1 MGKTPEHI
9 QEEAVAITTDK
20 LTGYQL
26 AEAAKASKWRM
37 LLLLIQLF
45 STVPIAAS
53 VFVDDPVALYW
64 LAAVSVFFLVLWWTL
79 SGSYSQSRNASQ
91 AARRLNL
98 LLNGLG
104 ATFSAADWHRVD
116 SQFTVTEDAAE
127 SRINPS
133 YYASTLPPST
143 ERLAEILE
151 ESAFFTSSV
160 QASSAKLMRFVL
172 LALVALAII
181 LGLCAIPTAEDAS
194 LVLGVRLLLACAVF
208 LMSSD
213 VLGTLRAH
221 AGAAKAAEQ
230 IRISLGMTLESG
242 SPKDGVFLAA
252 LEYVSVMTLAPEPLP
267 LVFKSQRQ
275 RLDQRW
281 SRYQADKV

>member
-1 MGKTPEHI
+1 M
-9 QEEAVAITTDK
+9 AITTDK

-116 SQFTVTEDAAE
+116 SQFTVTEAAAE